1 LAYRVLNSTVA
12 GQGNIFAAIIR
23 KDLATLH
30 PWMES
35 PTEMKRV

>member
-1 LAYRVLNSTVA
+1 MNRVA
-12 GQGNIFAAIIR
+12 ARQGNIFAATIR

-35 PTEMKRV
+35 PTAMRRQD